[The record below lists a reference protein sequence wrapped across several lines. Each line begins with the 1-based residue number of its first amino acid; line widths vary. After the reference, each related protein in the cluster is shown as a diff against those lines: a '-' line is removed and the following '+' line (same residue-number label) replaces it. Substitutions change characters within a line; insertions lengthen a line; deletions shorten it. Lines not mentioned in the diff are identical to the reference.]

1 MSRARSQFQHT
12 PLWAALATTIAE
24 LQATGEL
31 RVDTEVDYVIDHLC
45 RELVALH
52 GGSIAVH
59 SKLGEGSEFSF
70 LLPVNA
76 ITSNEEQSA

>member
-45 RELVALH
+45 RELVAKQVVT
-52 GGSIAVH
+52 SAAADIAP
-59 SKLGEGSEFSF
+59 GR
-70 LLPVNA
+70 
-76 ITSNEEQSA
+76 